1 MAWLDREVNFSG
13 RVGGKRGCIY
23 FTKCHDNVLLHG
35 SLLIP
40 HRSGLESRV
49 LYIGGNDTHEM
60 R

>member
-35 SLLIP
+35 SLYHID
-40 HRSGLESRV
+40 RASRAV
-49 LYIGGNDTHEM
+49 CFTSEGTT
-60 R
+60 RTR